1 LKRIRINY
9 RNMSSN
15 KVLLTTV
22 FSGYNYGSSL
32 QALAGKTI
40 LKELGYDCQLV
51 AMKSLVKGRDIR
63 LKKLLTILVRSLM
76 LRGKNGS
83 KSLSIY
89 QNSYNKTMIGD
100 SASLFIRF
108 SDEYLQPNY
117 LSWDGMKKA
126 AKEAVACFA
135 GSDQIWNSSTMY
147 VDPMYYL
154 RFAPAEKRVALAPSF
169 GRDFVADYNKEKI
182 GKWISE
188 FAYLSVREDSGV
200 KLIKEMTGREA
211 IQLVDPTL
219 MVDGETWKNILGI
232 DDKESNYILAYF
244 LDKPSEL
251 ARKAITELRAALKY
265 EVIAIPYQFDDMS
278 YCDKMVS
285 SGTIEFLDLIN
296 NAKCVL
302 TDSFHGTAF
311 SINLHTP
318 FYVFSRA
325 YGTAHSQNSRVESIL
340 KKVKMQA
347 RFEPKDVLVQ
357 YDQIDFAYSESVLIE
372 ERKNAREYISNA
384 LKTIE

>member
-1 LKRIRINY
+1 
-9 RNMSSN
+9 MSSN

-232 DDKESNYILAYF
+232 ADKESNYILAYF

>member
-1 LKRIRINY
+1 
-9 RNMSSN
+9 MSSN

-318 FYVFSRA
+318 FYAFSRA

>member
-1 LKRIRINY
+1 
-9 RNMSSN
+9 MSSN

-147 VDPMYYL
+147 VVPMYYL

>member
-1 LKRIRINY
+1 
-9 RNMSSN
+9 MSSN

>member
-1 LKRIRINY
+1 
-9 RNMSSN
+9 MSSN

-325 YGTAHSQNSRVESIL
+325 YGTAHSQNSRVEAIL

>member
-1 LKRIRINY
+1 
-9 RNMSSN
+9 MSSN

-83 KSLSIY
+83 KSLRIY

>member
-1 LKRIRINY
+1 
-9 RNMSSN
+9 MSSN

-372 ERKNAREYISNA
+372 ERKNAA
-384 LKTIE
+384 LQYRWQWRRSSGCPA

>member
-1 LKRIRINY
+1 
-9 RNMSSN
+9 MSSN

-169 GRDFVADYNKEKI
+169 GRDFVVDYNKEKI

>member
-1 LKRIRINY
+1 
-9 RNMSSN
+9 MSSN

-219 MVDGETWKNILGI
+219 MVDGETWNILGI

>member
-1 LKRIRINY
+1 
-9 RNMSSN
+9 MSSN

-251 ARKAITELRAALKY
+251 ARKAVTELRAALKY

>member
-1 LKRIRINY
+1 
-9 RNMSSN
+9 MSSN

-211 IQLVDPTL
+211 ILLVDPTL